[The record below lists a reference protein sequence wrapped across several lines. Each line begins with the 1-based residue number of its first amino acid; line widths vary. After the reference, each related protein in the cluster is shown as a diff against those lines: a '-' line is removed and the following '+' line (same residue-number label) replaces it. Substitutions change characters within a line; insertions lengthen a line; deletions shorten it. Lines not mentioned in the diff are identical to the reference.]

1 MARVVESN
9 IANKLADSIGKQ
21 ETDLFQA
28 HELLA
33 EFLMS
38 QIFIQYQA
46 WFYCKKIEYLNEG
59 QKVHVCSPQTGLFTK
74 NDLDNLVAFTGHRS
88 CISVDRTVFI
98 PSKPQNSKDLGFINI
113 QKLAKEKR
121 DNFKLPRNITWLYE
135 FGWSLMG
142 KTHAPYVENFQLF
155 LPNEKTTKV
164 KTINSHS
171 CIS

>member
-1 MARVVESN
+1 
-9 IANKLADSIGKQ
+9 
-21 ETDLFQA
+21 
-28 HELLA
+28 
-33 EFLMS
+33 MS

-46 WFYCKKIEYLNEG
+46 WLYCKKIEYLNEG
-59 QKVHVCSPQTGLFTK
+59 QKVHVCSPESGLFTN

-98 PSKPQNSKDLGFINI
+98 PSKPQNSEDLGFI
-113 QKLAKEKR
+113 
-121 DNFKLPRNITWLYE
+121 NITWLYE

-142 KTHAPYVENFQLF
+142 ETHAPYVENFQLF